1 MNKQIRERIERED
14 DRIAQRYPGD
24 ERTGERHAAMA
35 AVPKYLDGMVTLE
48 SAAKELARA
57 RRAEARALAVALQV
71 GAMAIADGVSEAEV
85 ARQLGVT
92 RKTLRR
98 GLGKASA

>member
-1 MNKQIRERIERED
+1 MDQVSYRRMENEA
-14 DRIAQRYPGD
+14 DRIGQRYPGN
-24 ERTGERHAAMA
+24 ERIDERHAAVGA
-35 AVPKYLDGMVTLE
+35 AQKYLEGAVTLA

-71 GAMAIADGVSEAEV
+71 GAMAIDDGTSEAEV
-85 ARQLGVT
+85 ARQLGIT

-98 GLGKASA
+98 GLGKESA